1 MILLNDLEKKIN
13 IISIGDY
20 IENGEYIIHSSFKN
34 SINFNMGE
42 KILTIGNNFIGSG
55 PTNIIFNNIKDFK
68 NISSIIKN
76 KDSIQISDLK
86 FKIDNRKIYNSKL
99 NIDKFSIEKFY
110 YNFHLFEK
118 YVKVLSNGKGLS
130 PLLENNFVENEKLI
144 DKFILKIKSGIE
156 KIFDGDL
163 IGGIKD
169 IKGVGIGLTPSGD
182 DFIYGFLTGL
192 SIIEIIQKRNLRDL
206 KKLIYE
212 NAKSGNI
219 ISNNFL
225 YFASESLFFE
235 KTKNLII
242 SLFYGDEREI
252 LERVI
257 KILQIGETS
266 GVDFC
271 VGLILTLKKGGED
284 VCKRFN

>member
-20 IENGEYIIHSSFKN
+20 IEDGKYLIHSSFKN
-34 SINFNMGE
+34 SINFQMDK
-42 KILTIGNNFIGSG
+42 KIITIGNRFIGSG
-55 PTNIIFNNIKDFK
+55 PTNIIFNDISNFK
-68 NISSIIKN
+68 FNSSIIKN
-76 KDSIQISDLK
+76 NDLIIIGDLK
-86 FKIDNRKIYNSKL
+86 FKIDKT
-99 NIDKFSIEKFY
+99 KFY
-110 YNFHLFEK
+110 DSSLKISEFNLQKFYKNLNLFEN
-118 YVKVLSNGKGLS
+118 YVKVLSDGKGLS
-130 PLLENNFVENEKLI
+130 PLLENKFVKNEQFVN
-144 DKFILKIKSGIE
+144 KFTLKIKRGIE

-163 IGGIKD
+163 LGGIKD

-212 NAKSGNI
+212 NAKTENL

-225 YFASESLFFE
+225 YFASEGLFFE

-242 SLFYGDEREI
+242 SLFYGDESEI
-252 LERVI
+252 LESVT
-257 KILQIGETS
+257 KVLQIGETS
-266 GVDFC
+266 GVDFS
-271 VGLILTLKKGGED
+271 VGLIITLKKGGED

>member
-20 IENGEYIIHSSFKN
+20 IEDGRYLIHSSFKN
-34 SINFNMGE
+34 SINFQMDK
-42 KILTIGNNFIGSG
+42 KIITIGNRFIGSG
-55 PTNIIFNNIKDFK
+55 PTNIIFNDISNFK
-68 NISSIIKN
+68 FNSSIIKN
-76 KDSIQISDLK
+76 NDLIIIDDLK
-86 FKIDNRKIYNSKL
+86 FKIDKT
-99 NIDKFSIEKFY
+99 KFY
-110 YNFHLFEK
+110 DSSLKISEFNLQKFYKNLNLFEN
-118 YVKVLSNGKGLS
+118 YVKVLSDGKGLS
-130 PLLENNFVENEKLI
+130 PLLENNFVKNEQFVN
-144 DKFILKIKSGIE
+144 KFTLKIKSGIE

-163 IGGIKD
+163 LGGIKD

-212 NAKSGNI
+212 NAKTENL

-225 YFASESLFFE
+225 YFASEGLFFE

-242 SLFYGDEREI
+242 SLFYGDESEI
-252 LERVI
+252 LESVT
-257 KILQIGETS
+257 KVLQIGETS
-266 GVDFC
+266 GVDFS
-271 VGLILTLKKGGED
+271 VGLIITLKKGGED